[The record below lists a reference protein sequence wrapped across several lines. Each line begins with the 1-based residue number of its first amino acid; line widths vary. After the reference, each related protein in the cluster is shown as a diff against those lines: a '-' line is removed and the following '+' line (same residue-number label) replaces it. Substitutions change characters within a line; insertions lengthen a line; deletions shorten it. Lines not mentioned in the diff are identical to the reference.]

1 MTRNVFSGLAIAC
14 ALAVSVA
21 AQTADQKKVADA
33 AMASGAIMFSGCV
46 ERDSAGPSGTG
57 VAGNPA
63 GNPNTTQGA
72 FKLVKAEQKSGP
84 KTAEEGKDVRML
96 AKGKDVDFSK
106 HVGHR
111 VEVTGAFST
120 TASQGGSGTGGT
132 PVNPRAGV
140 NNPNSSTS
148 TDAMR
153 KLFEVTALKMVSAC
167 DAK

>member
-1 MTRNVFSGLAIAC
+1 MTRTVFSGLAIAC

-21 AQTADQKKVADA
+21 AQTADQKRVADA
-33 AMASGAIMFSGCV
+33 AAAGAAIMFRGGI
-46 ERDSAGPSGTG
+46 ERDWAGPTGSGT
-57 VAGNPA
+57 AGNPA
-63 GNPNTTQGA
+63 GNPTTTQGA
-72 FKLVKAEQKSGP
+72 FKLVKAEQKSGAP
-84 KTAEEGKDVRML
+84 SGEAGKDVRML

-111 VEVTGAFST
+111 VEVTGAFT
-120 TASQGGSGTGGT
+120 TTSSQGGTGTGGAAL
-132 PVNPRAGV
+132 NPRAGV

-153 KLFEVTALKMVSAC
+153 RLFEVTALKMVSAC

>member
-21 AQTADQKKVADA
+21 AQTAGQKPADA
-33 AMASGAIMFSGCV
+33 AAGAAIMFSGCI
-46 ERDSAGPSGTG
+46 ERESAGPTGSG

-63 GNPNTTQGA
+63 GNPNATQGA

-84 KTAEEGKDVRML
+84 ATNEPGKDVRML

-120 TASQGGSGTGGT
+120 TASTGGAGSGGT
-132 PVNPRAGV
+132 PVNPRSGSD
-140 NNPNSSTS
+140 NPNTSTS
-148 TDAMR
+148 REAMR
-153 KLFEVTALKMVSAC
+153 RMFEVTALKMVSAC

>member
-33 AMASGAIMFSGCV
+33 AMAGSAIIFSGCV
-46 ERDSAGPSGTG
+46 ERDSAGPTGAG

-84 KTAEEGKDVRML
+84 RPRKRART
-96 AKGKDVDFSK
+96 
-106 HVGHR
+106 
-111 VEVTGAFST
+111 
-120 TASQGGSGTGGT
+120 SGCS
-132 PVNPRAGV
+132 PRART
-140 NNPNSSTS
+140 STFRSTS
-148 TDAMR
+148 ATKSR
-153 KLFEVTALKMVSAC
+153 
-167 DAK
+167 

>member
-1 MTRNVFSGLAIAC
+1 MTRTVFSGLAIAC

-33 AMASGAIMFSGCV
+33 ANAGAAIMFSGCI
-46 ERDSAGPSGTG
+46 ERDSAGPTGSG

-84 KTAEEGKDVRML
+84 KGNEEGKDVRML

-120 TASQGGSGTGGT
+120 STSQGGSGTGGT
-132 PVNPRAGV
+132 PVNPRSGSD
-140 NNPNSSTS
+140 NPNSSTAK
-148 TDAMR
+148 DAMR
-153 KLFEVTALKMVSAC
+153 RLFEVTALKMVSAC